1 MPRIN
6 NSPKPNRPKKFKCP
20 SVKKSQKYLITQ
32 DNQFIYAKYGDIT
45 ANELKFFY
53 YVISKLNSISD
64 KDFELHEVPV
74 SEILGEVLSHES
86 EDNYTYIKNLCRSL
100 SKRILEDET
109 LVFDPVTNK
118 KEEMFEVMAIFK
130 RIQYLKRKAV
140 ICYQLNDCLK
150 PYLLGLR
157 KNFTQ
162 IPLQHILPIRSG
174 YAIRIYQILLS
185 ELKQN
190 KNETT
195 RYLIELQ
202 DILCVPKSYY
212 KWKDFKNNVLEP
224 SLKEINATTDIVAS
238 YRTKKER
245 QKITQIVFEICYKD
259 LQKRKDQAK
268 DKEQQRIQIEV
279 IKPLTELVNKT
290 LAYPTDPLD
299 ENAII
304 ALVYRGMHEIKE
316 VKGKLQVVLTLE
328 EVNNPRKKQPLI
340 ISNAHQIEKLKAM
353 HENYEKKFFTQNASK
368 ILKNKD
374 GSGLAFSQQI
384 QENLKKRNEE
394 DKPKTTPNTKAM
406 AMIEKIKK
414 RNVADLFSNNT
425 QEDSPNQWKFFSLI
439 PIERTCMPT
448 KDLSKLI
455 EKLNHEKNNA
465 IKNGIYHLIQIKFS
479 YNSNRIEGSSLTYEQ
494 TAHIFDKSALITE
507 KNENIRLDDIF
518 ETINHF
524 ECVNYLLESYK
535 EPLSLEYL
543 KTLHKILKNNCSDEI
558 IGGFKKHPNFV
569 GDSATTRPQLVES
582 ELTNL
587 LQRYHSLI
595 ATSLENI
602 IDFHVAFEKIH
613 PFSDGNG
620 RVGRLVMFKECLKNN
635 IMPFIIE
642 NEHKAFYYRGIR
654 EYHNTKG
661 YLKDTI
667 LQSQDNFNEMVSY
680 FFSK

>member
-1 MPRIN
+1 MPKVN
-6 NSPKPNRPKKFKCP
+6 NEPKPNKRPKKFKRP

-32 DNQFIYAKYGDIT
+32 DNRFIYAKYGDTT

-64 KDFELHEVPV
+64 KDFELHEVPI
-74 SEILGEVLSHES
+74 SEILGETLNHENDQ
-86 EDNYTYIKNLCRSL
+86 DNYTYIKNLCRSL

-174 YAIRIYQILLS
+174 YAIRIYQMLLS

-190 KNETT
+190 CNEVTMP
-195 RYLIELQ
+195 LIQIQ
-202 DILCVPKSYY
+202 DILCVPKSFYE
-212 KWKDFKNNVLEP
+212 WIDFKRNVLEP
-224 SLKEINATTDIVAS
+224 SLKEINATTDIIAS
-238 YRTKKER
+238 YSTKKER

-279 IKPLTELVNKT
+279 IKPLTELKDKT

-328 EVNNPRKKQPLI
+328 EANNPRKKQPLI
-340 ISNAHQIEKLKAM
+340 ISSANQIEKLKAM
-353 HENYEKKFFTQNASK
+353 HENYEKKFFIQNASK

-374 GSGLAFSQQI
+374 GKGSAYIQKI
-384 QENLKKRNEE
+384 QENLKKRKEE
-394 DKPKTTPNTKAM
+394 DKPKTTPNSEAM

-425 QEDSPNQWKFFSLI
+425 QEDPPNQ
-439 PIERTCMPT
+439 
-448 KDLSKLI
+448 
-455 EKLNHEKNNA
+455 
-465 IKNGIYHLIQIKFS
+465 
-479 YNSNRIEGSSLTYEQ
+479 
-494 TAHIFDKSALITE
+494 
-507 KNENIRLDDIF
+507 
-518 ETINHF
+518 
-524 ECVNYLLESYK
+524 
-535 EPLSLEYL
+535 
-543 KTLHKILKNNCSDEI
+543 
-558 IGGFKKHPNFV
+558 
-569 GDSATTRPQLVES
+569 
-582 ELTNL
+582 
-587 LQRYHSLI
+587 
-595 ATSLENI
+595 
-602 IDFHVAFEKIH
+602 
-613 PFSDGNG
+613 
-620 RVGRLVMFKECLKNN
+620 
-635 IMPFIIE
+635 
-642 NEHKAFYYRGIR
+642 
-654 EYHNTKG
+654 
-661 YLKDTI
+661 
-667 LQSQDNFNEMVSY
+667 
-680 FFSK
+680 

>member
-6 NSPKPNRPKKFKCP
+6 NSPKPNRPKKFKRP

-32 DNQFIYAKYGDIT
+32 DNRFIYAKYGDTT

-64 KDFELHEVPV
+64 KAFEACEIPI
-74 SEILGEVLSHES
+74 SEILGEVLEHENL
-86 EDNYTYIKNLCRSL
+86 DANYLYIKKLCESL
-100 SKRILEDET
+100 SKRYLLDET
-109 LVFDPVTNK
+109 LIKDPVTNK
-118 KEEMFEVMAIFK
+118 EVDNFTIMSLFK
-130 RIQYLKRKAV
+130 FLQYTKGQATIK
-140 ICYQLNDCLK
+140 YQLNDCLK

-162 IPLQHILPIRSG
+162 IPLQHILPINSG
-174 YAIRIYQILLS
+174 YAIRIYQMLLS

-190 KNETT
+190 RNETT

-202 DILCVPKSYY
+202 DILCVPKSMYV
-212 KWKDFKNNVLEP
+212 WDNFKRRVLEP
-224 SLKEINATTDIVAS
+224 SLKEINAITDIIAS
-238 YRTKKER
+238 YSTKKER

-279 IKPLTELVNKT
+279 IKPLTELKDKT

-316 VKGKLQVVLTLE
+316 AKGKLQVVLTLE
-328 EVNNPRKKQPLI
+328 EANNPRKKQPLI

-353 HENYEKKFFTQNASK
+353 HENYQKKFFTQNASK

-425 QEDSPNQWKFFSLI
+425 QEDPPNQ
-439 PIERTCMPT
+439 
-448 KDLSKLI
+448 
-455 EKLNHEKNNA
+455 
-465 IKNGIYHLIQIKFS
+465 
-479 YNSNRIEGSSLTYEQ
+479 
-494 TAHIFDKSALITE
+494 
-507 KNENIRLDDIF
+507 
-518 ETINHF
+518 
-524 ECVNYLLESYK
+524 
-535 EPLSLEYL
+535 
-543 KTLHKILKNNCSDEI
+543 
-558 IGGFKKHPNFV
+558 
-569 GDSATTRPQLVES
+569 
-582 ELTNL
+582 
-587 LQRYHSLI
+587 
-595 ATSLENI
+595 
-602 IDFHVAFEKIH
+602 
-613 PFSDGNG
+613 
-620 RVGRLVMFKECLKNN
+620 
-635 IMPFIIE
+635 
-642 NEHKAFYYRGIR
+642 
-654 EYHNTKG
+654 
-661 YLKDTI
+661 
-667 LQSQDNFNEMVSY
+667 
-680 FFSK
+680 

>member
-1 MPRIN
+1 MPKVN
-6 NSPKPNRPKKFKCP
+6 NEPKPKRPKKFKRP

-32 DNQFIYAKYGDIT
+32 DNRFIYAKYGDTT

-64 KDFELHEVPV
+64 KDFQLHEVPI

-100 SKRILEDET
+100 SKRILEDES
-109 LVFDPVTNK
+109 LVYDPVTK
-118 KEEMFEVMAIFK
+118 KEEEMFEVMAIFK

-162 IPLQHILPIRSG
+162 IPLQHILPIKSG

-190 KNETT
+190 HNELT
-195 RYLIELQ
+195 RPLTQLQ
-202 DILCVPKSYY
+202 DILCVPKSFYA
-212 KWKDFKNNVLEP
+212 WIDFKRNVLEP

-279 IKPLTELVNKT
+279 IKPLTELKDKK

-299 ENAII
+299 ENTII
-304 ALVYRGMHEIKE
+304 ALVYRGIHEVKE

-340 ISNAHQIEKLKAM
+340 ISSANQIEKLKAM
-353 HENYEKKFFTQNASK
+353 HENYEKKFFTQNAST

-374 GSGLAFSQQI
+374 GKGTGYIQQI

-394 DKPKTTPNTKAM
+394 EQPKTTPNTKAM

-414 RNVADLFSNNT
+414 RDIGDLFTNNT
-425 QEDSPNQWKFFSLI
+425 QEDPPNQ
-439 PIERTCMPT
+439 
-448 KDLSKLI
+448 
-455 EKLNHEKNNA
+455 
-465 IKNGIYHLIQIKFS
+465 
-479 YNSNRIEGSSLTYEQ
+479 
-494 TAHIFDKSALITE
+494 
-507 KNENIRLDDIF
+507 
-518 ETINHF
+518 
-524 ECVNYLLESYK
+524 
-535 EPLSLEYL
+535 
-543 KTLHKILKNNCSDEI
+543 
-558 IGGFKKHPNFV
+558 
-569 GDSATTRPQLVES
+569 
-582 ELTNL
+582 
-587 LQRYHSLI
+587 
-595 ATSLENI
+595 
-602 IDFHVAFEKIH
+602 
-613 PFSDGNG
+613 
-620 RVGRLVMFKECLKNN
+620 
-635 IMPFIIE
+635 
-642 NEHKAFYYRGIR
+642 
-654 EYHNTKG
+654 
-661 YLKDTI
+661 
-667 LQSQDNFNEMVSY
+667 
-680 FFSK
+680 

>member
-1 MPRIN
+1 MPKVN
-6 NSPKPNRPKKFKCP
+6 NEPKPNKRPKKFKRP

-32 DNQFIYAKYGDIT
+32 DNQFIYAKYGDTT

-74 SEILGEVLSHES
+74 SKILGEVLSHES
-86 EDNYTYIKNLCRSL
+86 EENYTYIKNLCRSL

-162 IPLQHILPIRSG
+162 IPLQHILPINSG

-190 KNETT
+190 RNEATIP
-195 RYLIELQ
+195 LIQLQ
-202 DILCVPKSYY
+202 DVLCVPKSMY
-212 KWKDFKNNVLEP
+212 KWDNFKRNVLEP
-224 SLKEINATTDIVAS
+224 SIKEINATTDIVAS
-238 YRTKKER
+238 CSTKKER

-259 LQKRKDQAK
+259 LQRRKDQAK
-268 DKEQQRIQIEV
+268 DKEQQRIQVEV
-279 IKPLTELVNKT
+279 IKPLTELKDKT

-328 EVNNPRKKQPLI
+328 EANNPRKKQPLI
-340 ISNAHQIEKLKAM
+340 ISNANQIEKLKAM
-353 HENYEKKFFTQNASK
+353 HENYQKKFFTQNASK

-374 GSGLAFSQQI
+374 GKGTAYIQQI

-394 DKPKTTPNTKAM
+394 EQPKTTPNTKAM

-414 RNVADLFSNNT
+414 RDIGDLFTNNT
-425 QEDSPNQWKFFSLI
+425 QEDPPNQ
-439 PIERTCMPT
+439 
-448 KDLSKLI
+448 
-455 EKLNHEKNNA
+455 
-465 IKNGIYHLIQIKFS
+465 
-479 YNSNRIEGSSLTYEQ
+479 
-494 TAHIFDKSALITE
+494 
-507 KNENIRLDDIF
+507 
-518 ETINHF
+518 
-524 ECVNYLLESYK
+524 
-535 EPLSLEYL
+535 
-543 KTLHKILKNNCSDEI
+543 
-558 IGGFKKHPNFV
+558 
-569 GDSATTRPQLVES
+569 
-582 ELTNL
+582 
-587 LQRYHSLI
+587 
-595 ATSLENI
+595 
-602 IDFHVAFEKIH
+602 
-613 PFSDGNG
+613 
-620 RVGRLVMFKECLKNN
+620 
-635 IMPFIIE
+635 
-642 NEHKAFYYRGIR
+642 
-654 EYHNTKG
+654 
-661 YLKDTI
+661 
-667 LQSQDNFNEMVSY
+667 
-680 FFSK
+680 